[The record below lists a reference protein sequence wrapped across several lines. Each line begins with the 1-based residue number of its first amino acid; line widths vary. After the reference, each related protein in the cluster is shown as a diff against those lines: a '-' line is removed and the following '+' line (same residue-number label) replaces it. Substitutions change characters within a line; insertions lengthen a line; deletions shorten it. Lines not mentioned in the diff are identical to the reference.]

1 MAKVRNNVILEGLS
15 GSIGNLVFRQMP
27 DGSTRVSAKPDFSQR
42 VFSREQKEHQD
53 RFKQAV
59 AYARQA
65 ARTQPIY
72 AELAEGTTKNAYN
85 IALSDWFNP
94 PVIHDIKRKDGRIQ
108 VWASDNVRVTEVG
121 VKIVDEAGKLLESG
135 QAGQVD
141 AEWWEYLPK
150 VARVDGK
157 VEVTARDL
165 AGNETLAV
173 LKNTLSY

>member
-1 MAKVRNNVILEGLS
+1 MAKVINNVILEGLS

-42 VFSREQKEHQD
+42 VFSQEQKEHQD

-94 PVIHDIKRKDGRIQ
+94 PVIHDIGNSRGNIR
-108 VWASDNVRVTEVG
+108 VVASDNVWVTDVRI
-121 VKIVDEAGKLLESG
+121 KIMDEAGKLLESG
-135 QAGQVD
+135 QAQQID
-141 AEWWEYLPK
+141 AERWEYVPK
-150 VARVDGK
+150 VGRVDGK
-157 VEVTARDL
+157 VEVIARDL

-173 LKNTLSY
+173 L

>member
-1 MAKVRNNVILEGLS
+1 MAKVRNNVLLEGLS

-42 VFSREQKEHQD
+42 VFSQAQKEQQN

-59 AYARQA
+59 AYAREA
-65 ARTQPIY
+65 SKTQPIY

-94 PVIHDIKRKDGRIQ
+94 PVILDIEREDGRIR
-108 VWASDNVRVTEVG
+108 VRASDNVRVTEVG
-121 VKIVDEAGKLLESG
+121 VRIVDEAGNLLEGG
-135 QAGQVD
+135 QAQQVN
-141 AEWWEYLPK
+141 ALQWEYLPK
-150 VARVDGK
+150 VEGK

-165 AGNETLAV
+165 AGNQTVAV
-173 LKNTLSY
+173 L